1 MSALFS
7 RWGVQPLPAV
17 LVLFTAAILA
27 ACERTAEPETALEA
41 PANAVAAPATPVQPI
56 QSPNDDLDY
65 RLLTLENQLQV
76 LLISDPDT
84 PKAAASLDVRV
95 GSGDNPPGRGGLA
108 HFLEHMLFLGTDKY
122 PDAAEYERYITEHGG
137 SRNAYTSFEHTNY
150 FFDVNAPHLPEAL
163 DRFAQFFIAPRFDAQ
178 YVDREKNAVEAEY
191 QMGLKSDARRSL
203 DVLQEVMNQEHP
215 FSQFAVGSLDSLADR
230 PGSSIRDEL
239 ISFYDKHYSANAM
252 RLVVMGAESLDELE
266 ALVTP
271 MFSAIPNK
279 SYEPAE
285 IEAPLFATGS
295 LPMLVQIQPQATLRQ
310 LQVSFPIPDY
320 RALYRVKPVAFLGN
334 LVGHE
339 AGGSLLSRLKA
350 EGLAESVAAG
360 AGLGWRGGSLFSV
373 SINLTEKG
381 VAEYQRVLQLLFAY
395 TDMLRGK
402 GPQAWL
408 YEEQARLAELNFR
421 FKEKVEPI
429 RYVSGLASQMHYYD
443 PEDVLRGAFTMT
455 QYDAEVIG
463 QLFQLLT
470 PENAIVVF
478 NDTDVATDKVS
489 DRYQVPYS
497 SELVAG
503 AQLGAWRSEQS
514 ADALHLPE
522 RNQFI
527 ADDVSLVDLD
537 PNNPSVPAVVLEG
550 KRQKIW
556 FKQDEEFRVPRGA
569 TYINFRSPEV
579 GQTAGQSAA
588 AVLYTSL
595 LKDQV
600 NEFAYPALLAGLSF
614 NFYKH
619 AQGISLRI
627 SGYDD
632 KQAVLLQQLL
642 EVLVEP
648 VFDPQRFEDIR
659 SDMIRGLRNTVAKRP
674 SSQVI
679 DDLREALLYGEW
691 GEQALI
697 DELEQLDVKALEAYV
712 AAFWRGATAEILL
725 YGNYSPEVVQ
735 QVSGMVGEVVP
746 VAPAPQ
752 LPEVRV
758 LRLAGGESLRY
769 QVDVPHDDSVVAW
782 YLQGG
787 DNSWADRAATLLT
800 GQIMKSGFFQQLRTE
815 QQLGYVVSA
824 FSWPQR
830 DVPGLV
836 MLVQSPVADAPA
848 VVEAM
853 ETFMQQVVPELDEG
867 QFARHRAALLA
878 EIRRPDKN
886 MWERAEFYWQ
896 SIAKK
901 QWDFDAREALA
912 EAVEALTLESWAA
925 YYQRVFLSQRHSLQV
940 VTPGKWKKFPEA
952 ESQVYDSAEAI
963 KDGHTTYVID

>member
-1 MSALFS
+1 
-7 RWGVQPLPAV
+7 V
-17 LVLFTAAILA
+17 
-27 ACERTAEPETALEA
+27 
-41 PANAVAAPATPVQPI
+41 
-56 QSPNDDLDY
+56 
-65 RLLTLENQLQV
+65 
-76 LLISDPDT
+76 
-84 PKAAASLDVRV
+84 SL
-95 GSGDNPPGRGGLA
+95 N
-108 HFLEHMLFLGTDKY
+108 T
-122 PDAAEYERYITEHGG
+122 
-137 SRNAYTSFEHTNY
+137 
-150 FFDVNAPHLPEAL
+150 
-163 DRFAQFFIAPRFDAQ
+163 
-178 YVDREKNAVEAEY
+178 
-191 QMGLKSDARRSL
+191 
-203 DVLQEVMNQEHP
+203 
-215 FSQFAVGSLDSLADR
+215 
-230 PGSSIRDEL
+230 
-239 ISFYDKHYSANAM
+239 
-252 RLVVMGAESLDELE
+252 
-266 ALVTP
+266 
-271 MFSAIPNK
+271 
-279 SYEPAE
+279 
-285 IEAPLFATGS
+285 
-295 LPMLVQIQPQATLRQ
+295 
-310 LQVSFPIPDY
+310 
-320 RALYRVKPVAFLGN
+320 
-334 LVGHE
+334 
-339 AGGSLLSRLKA
+339 
-350 EGLAESVAAG
+350 
-360 AGLGWRGGSLFSV
+360 
-373 SINLTEKG
+373 
-381 VAEYQRVLQLLFAY
+381 
-395 TDMLRGK
+395 
-402 GPQAWL
+402 
-408 YEEQARLAELNFR
+408 AELNFR

-489 DRYQVPYS
+489 DRYQVP
-497 SELVAG
+497 VAG
-503 AQLGAWRSEQS
+503 AQLGAWRSEQN

-527 ADDVSLVDLD
+527 ADDVSLVDLDPNNPSVPAVVLEGKRSLVDLD

-600 NEFAYPALLAGLSF
+600 NEFAYPAFQVNEFAYPALLAGLSF

-659 SDMIRGLRNTVAKRP
+659 SDMIRNTVAKRP

-912 EAVEALTLESWAA
+912 EAVEALTLES
-925 YYQRVFLSQRHSLQV
+925 LQV

-963 KDGHTTYVID
+963 KDGHTAYVID